1 MIKTN
6 VIIIG
11 SGISGLTLS
20 LLLQRKQIPHIVLDR
35 VQKQKVMALGETL
48 PPSAMALLEELELL
62 SFFQENALRKTYGY
76 HSVWGS
82 KALQTTNFFTS
93 NPFKY
98 GLKIDKQGIQ
108 TVLKAKVASHILPL
122 DQLNTVNHTTSKVT
136 VTLSHKK
143 EKQHIEGNYIVDATG
158 RNRVVLH
165 SLQIPIKQHDE
176 LLAFSCHLPK
186 KKHKHMIH
194 EILTESFASGWGIV
208 SGLNKETQ
216 VMTLYTTKNTSL
228 HSQLTNYSY
237 WKTILAD
244 TKYLRKYLAKEASS
258 SIHGGKANSSAPQQM
273 VGENWIAIGDA
284 AMAFDPLSSHGIT
297 NAIYTAHRAS
307 EVFTKTSS
315 YTLKNYHQDMQV
327 ILTTYLETKNTL
339 YLREQRWPEE
349 VYWETYHSFLSR
361 PSISRSLH
369 TATFSR

>member
-1 MIKTN
+1 MIKTD

-20 LLLQRKQIPHIVLDR
+20 LLLERKQIPHIVLHR

-76 HSVWGS
+76 HAVWGS

-108 TVLKAKVASHILPL
+108 TALKAKVASHILPFDLL
-122 DQLNTVNHTTSKVT
+122 DTINHTKSKVT
-136 VTLSHKK
+136 VTITHKK

-158 RNRVVLH
+158 RNRVLLQ
-165 SLQIPIKQHDE
+165 SLQIPIKQYDE

-194 EILTESFASGWGIV
+194 EVVTESFAGGWGIV
-208 SGLNKETQ
+208 SGLDKETQ
-216 VMTLYTTKNTSL
+216 VMTLYTTKNTGL
-228 HSQLTNYSY
+228 HKQLTAYSH
-237 WKTILAD
+237 WKTILSG
-244 TKYLRKYLAKEASS
+244 TKYLRKYLAKEVPNT
-258 SIHGGKANSSAPQQM
+258 IHGGKADSSAPQQIA
-273 VGENWIAIGDA
+273 GENWIAIGDA
-284 AMAFDPLSSHGIT
+284 AIAFDPLSSHGIT
-297 NAIYTAHRAS
+297 NAIYTAHRAC
-307 EVFTKTSS
+307 EAFTSPS
-315 YTLKNYHQDMQV
+315 YSLQEYHQDMQA
-327 ILTTYLETKNTL
+327 ILTTYLDTKNTL
-339 YLREQRWPEE
+339 YLREQRWPENE
-349 VYWETYHSFLSR
+349 FWETYHSNDAIAL
-361 PSISRSLH
+361 IL
-369 TATFSR
+369 